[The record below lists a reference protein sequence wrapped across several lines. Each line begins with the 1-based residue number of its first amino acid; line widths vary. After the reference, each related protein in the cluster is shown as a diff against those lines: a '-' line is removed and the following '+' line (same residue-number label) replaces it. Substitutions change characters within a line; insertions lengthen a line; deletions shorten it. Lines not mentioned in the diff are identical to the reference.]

1 MRIAGPNIRLASR
14 WRCTIDRSMKHDPTD
29 VIAPNLKK
37 RWSGVTSTIFRLVP
51 LQARDIG
58 IVCVGPSLPADLP
71 QIGLGRLI
79 TLPARK
85 PRVWHARRNNEML
98 LGLLLKRLLRK
109 NFKLL
114 FTSAGQRRHSGY
126 TRWLIRQMD
135 HVVATSAKSGAYLE
149 VPHQVIMHGID
160 LSAFAPVPDKTALR
174 RELGLPDGKL
184 VGCFGRVRAQKGVD
198 LFVEA
203 MIAACR
209 ADPAAIG
216 VICGQTT
223 ADHAQFEAD
232 LKARVAEAGLGGRI
246 LFLGEQPSAK
256 LPGLFAAMDIY
267 VAPQRWEG
275 FGLTPLEAMAS
286 GVPVIATT
294 AGAFEE
300 MVIEGQTGH
309 VVALED
315 QAAITARLVGLLA
328 DDAKRQAMGAASL
341 DRVRCDFDITREAAK
356 LVALY
361 RALLTKPDGRGRFS
375 GDHA

>member
-1 MRIAGPNIRLASR
+1 MLCWNIEDCMTR
-14 WRCTIDRSMKHDPTD
+14 DPID

-51 LQARDIG
+51 IQAREIG
-58 IVCVGPSLPADLP
+58 IVCTGPALPPDLP
-71 QIGLGRLI
+71 QIGWARLI
-79 TLPARK
+79 ALPARK
-85 PRVWHARRNNEML
+85 PRVWHARRNIEML
-98 LGLLLKRLLRK
+98 AGLALKYLLRK
-109 NFKLL
+109 NLRLL
-114 FTSAGQRRHSGY
+114 FTSAAQRRHSGY

-135 HVVATSAKSGAYLE
+135 HVVATSAKSGAWLE

-160 LSAFAPVPDKTALR
+160 LSAFAPAPDKAALR
-174 RELGLPDGKL
+174 QELGLPGGKL

-198 LFVEA
+198 LFVRA

-209 ADPAAIG
+209 ADPDAIG

-232 LKARVAEAGLGGRI
+232 LKALVAEAGLSGRI
-246 LFLGEQPSAK
+246 LFLGRQPSER
-256 LPGLFAAMDIY
+256 LPGLFAAMDLY

-300 MVIEGQTGH
+300 MVVEGQTGH
-309 VVALED
+309 IVPLED
-315 QAAITARLVGLLA
+315 QAAMTARLVQLLA
-328 DDAKRQAMGAASL
+328 DDAKRQSMGAASL
-341 DRVRCDFDITREAAK
+341 SRVRRDFDITREAAD
-356 LVALY
+356 LIAIY
-361 RALLTKPDGRGRFS
+361 RALLSSPSFAGGLR
-375 GDHA
+375 